1 MYNRNIKVCHI
12 TFSDHKGGAAIATRR
27 LNECLK
33 DSKIKSKIYSLD
45 INNNKSI
52 SLKRNFCNKVFFLFC
67 RILEIFLRKSVY
79 WNSKTIHSFN
89 FFTTNVNKK
98 IKKFN
103 PDIVHLHY
111 LGSNTISLKDIYLL
125 NKPLVWT
132 FHDMWP
138 ILDTEHLNYSGIKT
152 KNNFIANFINKKIRN
167 QKKKYFKR
175 KITIV
180 APSRWMKKEVLKSNF
195 FINQKLHI
203 VPNPIDIKLWKS
215 INLNNKSFNH
225 FKKKI
230 TIGYCVSGIDQFHK
244 GYDLFKKILF
254 NLEKKLKFKIR
265 LICFGDKKFKN
276 LNFYSD
282 KIEVISYPQLKDE
295 KELIEIYS
303 SLDLLL
309 VTSRVESFCQVASEA
324 MSCSVPVVAFKVGG
338 LIDLIQNNKTGWLV
352 EKFSTKKFAAIV
364 NSYINNYSNQI
375 KIKKNC
381 RNYVVMNLD
390 YKNIQK
396 KYEKIYREVLEK

>member
-1 MYNRNIKVCHI
+1 MKKIRVTHI
-12 TFSDHKGGAAIATRR
+12 TYSDNKGGAAIAVQR
-27 LNECLK
+27 LNHCLRNNK
-33 DSKIKSKIYSLD
+33 EIFSKIYC
-45 INNNKSI
+45 INKNQPFSDTLI
-52 SLKRNFCNKVFFLFC
+52 SNLFSKFFFLSC
-67 RILEIFLRKSVY
+67 RIFEICIRKTIY
-79 WNSKTIHSFN
+79 FNSKTIHSFN
-89 FFTTNVNKK
+89 LFSTNINKK

-103 PDIVHLHY
+103 PHIVHLHY

-195 FINQKLHI
+195 FINQKLHV
-203 VPNPIDIKLWKS
+203 VPNPIDIKLWKN

-265 LICFGDKKFKN
+265 LICFGDKRFKN

-303 SLDLLL
+303 SIDLLL

-338 LIDLIQNNKTGWLV
+338 LIDLIQHNKTGWLV
-352 EKFSTKKFAAIV
+352 EKFNTKKFAVIV

>member
-1 MYNRNIKVCHI
+1 MYNRIKVAHI
-12 TFSDHKGGAAIATRR
+12 TFSDHRGGAAIANRR
-27 LNECLK
+27 LNECLINSNI
-33 DSKIKSKIYSLD
+33 DSKIYGLD
-45 INNNKSI
+45 VKYNRSI
-52 SLKRNFCNKVFFLFC
+52 SLKENYLSKIFFLFL
-67 RILEIFLRKSVY
+67 RFSEIFLRKTVY
-79 WNSKTIHSFN
+79 RNSKTIHSFN
-89 FFTTNVNKK
+89 IFPINIKDK

-111 LGSNTISLKDIYLL
+111 LGSNTISLKEIYLL
-125 NKPLVWT
+125 NKHIVWT

-138 ILDTEHLNYSGIKT
+138 ILDTEHLNYSGIKK
-152 KNNFIANFINKKIRN
+152 KNNFIASFINKKIRN

-175 KITIV
+175 KITII
-180 APSRWMKKEVLKSNF
+180 APSKWMKKEVLKSNF
-195 FINQKLHI
+195 FKNQKLHV
-203 VPNPIDIKLWKS
+203 VPNPIDVKLWK
-215 INLNNKSFNH
+215 NLNINNKYFNH
-225 FKKKI
+225 FKKNI

-295 KELIEIYS
+295 KELIKIYS
-303 SLDLLL
+303 SIDLLL

-338 LIDLIQNNKTGWLV
+338 LIDLIQHNKTGWLV
-352 EKFSTKKFAAIV
+352 EKFNTKKFAAIV
-364 NSYINNYSNQI
+364 NSYINNYSSQM
-375 KIKKNC
+375 KLKKKC
-381 RNYVVMNLD
+381 RNYVVTNLD